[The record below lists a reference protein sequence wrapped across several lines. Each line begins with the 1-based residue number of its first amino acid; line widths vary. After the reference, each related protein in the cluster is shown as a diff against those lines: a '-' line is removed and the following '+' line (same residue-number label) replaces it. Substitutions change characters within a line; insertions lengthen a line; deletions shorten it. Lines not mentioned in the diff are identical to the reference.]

1 MTDTSENNMEKI
13 FHRRRAFYMEEYKKD
28 ILMENREIEAIVRE
42 VVRKAVEGGNLG
54 VGNDAAAS
62 GRAPGTGD
70 VAAASGRAFGTGDTA
85 TASGRTL
92 GTGDIAA
99 ASDRVPGTGD
109 IATANGSFPGTGNLT
124 AANGGLVPVTMPLAL
139 AVKLIEGIEAKAA
152 EWGMRVVTA
161 VSDAAARPVAI
172 HCMDG
177 AYIGSFDV
185 ALNKTYTSIA
195 FQMSTAQLGTLSGP
209 GESLYG
215 IQFTNEG
222 RIVIFGGGEVL
233 KRGDVIVGAL
243 GVSGGSAEQDT
254 ALAAYGKSLFENI

>member
-139 AVKLIEGIEAKAA
+139 AV
-152 EWGMRVVTA
+152 
-161 VSDAAARPVAI
+161 
-172 HCMDG
+172 
-177 AYIGSFDV
+177 
-185 ALNKTYTSIA
+185 
-195 FQMSTAQLGTLSGP
+195 
-209 GESLYG
+209 
-215 IQFTNEG
+215 
-222 RIVIFGGGEVL
+222 
-233 KRGDVIVGAL
+233 
-243 GVSGGSAEQDT
+243 
-254 ALAAYGKSLFENI
+254 

>member
-1 MTDTSENNMEKI
+1 MTDTSENNMEEI
-13 FHRRRAFYMEEYKKD
+13 FHRRRAFYMEECKKD

-42 VVRKAVEGGNLG
+42 VVRKAVEDGNLG
-54 VGNDAAAS
+54 VGNDVAAN
-62 GRAPGTGD
+62 GRAPGI
-70 VAAASGRAFGTGDTA
+70 
-85 TASGRTL
+85 
-92 GTGDIAA
+92 GDIAA
-99 ASDRVPGTGD
+99 ASGRVRGTGD
-109 IATANGSFPGTGNLT
+109 IATANGRTPETGDTTSASGRISGRGDDSTASGSLPGTGNLT

-161 VSDAAARPVAI
+161 VSDATARPVAI

-254 ALAAYGKSLFENI
+254 ALATYGKSLFENI